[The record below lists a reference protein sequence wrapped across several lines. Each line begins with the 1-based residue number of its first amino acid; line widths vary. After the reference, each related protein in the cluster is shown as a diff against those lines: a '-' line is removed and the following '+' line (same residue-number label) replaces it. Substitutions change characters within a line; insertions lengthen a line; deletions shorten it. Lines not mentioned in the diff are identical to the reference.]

1 MGVVFDSV
9 ATVASEDDITYQDS
23 ISTHEE
29 YKVLARDTFEGNPNS
44 YSPPMLVNDNIQ
56 QDIQGSDYDVAAY
69 IDNQPPYMS
78 AYWIIRISDDSYATY
93 IDDSVFRKVTADAL
107 NDDGTIIT
115 SGSQPTQSPLNILN
129 IPTNATN
136 LPVGAVYSDG
146 GTLKIKT

>member
-1 MGVVFDSV
+1 
-9 ATVASEDDITYQDS
+9 
-23 ISTHEE
+23 
-29 YKVLARDTFEGNPNS
+29 
-44 YSPPMLVNDNIQ
+44 
-56 QDIQGSDYDVAAY
+56 
-69 IDNQPPYMS
+69 
-78 AYWIIRISDDSYATY
+78 
-93 IDDSVFRKVTADAL
+93 VFRKVTADAL